1 MADVT
6 SGGEYRRAAQE
17 QEQPRVVPLGE
28 SQGYGQE
35 PGPEQGRAQGQ
46 EQGRAQGQGLG
57 QGRGL
62 GTQSQAA
69 EPGDPAVNP
78 AVDPVTGGR
87 DPRAAASG
95 GVPAGAV
102 EDSGG
107 FGTSRG
113 TGAPHGTH
121 GTSRGAGAAH
131 DVHDADGASL
141 LPHDECDKLSE
152 RMRHA
157 VAGFVDRPRDAVEE
171 ADQVLE
177 ELAARFTDAVNSR
190 RRTLRGSWQL
200 AEGKKGAAAGT
211 ADTEQLRLALR
222 DYRELTD
229 RLLHL

>member
-1 MADVT
+1 MPDVT

-28 SQGYGQE
+28 SRGYGRE
-35 PGPEQGRAQGQ
+35 TGTGTE
-46 EQGRAQGQGLG
+46 QGQGP
-57 QGRGL
+57 GRGT
-62 GTQSQAA
+62 GTPNPAA
-69 EPGDPAVNP
+69 DPAGP
-78 AVDPVTGGR
+78 AADPSVDPFVDPVTGGR
-87 DPRAAASG
+87 EPHAASAPG

-107 FGTSRG
+107 FGPSRG
-113 TGAPHGTH
+113 TGAPHGAH
-121 GTSRGAGAAH
+121 DTSRGTGTAH
-131 DVHDADGASL
+131 GADGTSL
-141 LPHDECDKLSE
+141 LPHDECDRLSE

-157 VAGFVDRPRDAVEE
+157 VAGFVERPRDAVEE

-177 ELAARFTDAVNSR
+177 ELAARFTDAVNGR

-200 AEGKKGAAAGT
+200 AEDGEGGKGAVAGT
-211 ADTEQLRLALR
+211 PDTEQLRLALR

>member
-6 SGGEYRRAAQE
+6 SGGEYRRTAQE

-28 SQGYGQE
+28 SRGYGQE
-35 PGPEQGRAQGQ
+35 PGPEQGPAQGR
-46 EQGRAQGQGLG
+46 GRAQGQGPG
-57 QGRGL
+57 A
-62 GTQSQAA
+62 QSPAA
-69 EPGDPAVNP
+69 EPVEPVADPALDP

-87 DPRAAASG
+87 DPRAAMSG
-95 GVPAGAV
+95 GIPAGAV

-107 FGTSRG
+107 FGASRG

-121 GTSRGAGAAH
+121 DTSRGTGAAH
-131 DVHDADGASL
+131 GAHDAEGTSL

-157 VAGFVDRPRDAVEE
+157 VAGFVDRPHDAVEE

-200 AEGKKGAAAGT
+200 ADGKKGAVAGT